1 MSIWTKIY
9 IWWVSGGNMF
19 CGYDEDG
26 EKMYTLNNGE
36 TLMIW
41 LICLAG
47 LVTAGIVIMVIV
59 RAVM

>member
-1 MSIWTKIY
+1 
-9 IWWVSGGNMF
+9 MF